1 MIVLVTVVVRRSAHS
16 DGDYWNS
23 WGNTAQ
29 QRLSASNPA
38 WQVHIHAILLS
49 VLCFFFNS
57 YAIAADT
64 MDDKYIKGETLGVG
78 TFASVV
84 KATVKEVS

>member
-1 MIVLVTVVVRRSAHS
+1 MASAHTCDFS
-16 DGDYWNS
+16 F
-23 WGNTAQ
+23 
-29 QRLSASNPA
+29 SA
-38 WQVHIHAILLS
+38 LFL
-49 VLCFFFNS
+49 FNS